1 MPCKQ
6 VRKRNGDLVD
16 FDRSRIETA
25 ILHAV
30 NSVWESDKE
39 FIPTVT
45 NQIIKDIEHVYED
58 IFKDRFPSV
67 EDIQD
72 IVERN
77 LVKANKFE
85 VAKHYILYRAEQN
98 EKREKAIKK
107 LVREFNKNKLE
118 VTKSDGR
125 KETFDINKIAKLF
138 DFAVKGY
145 EEHCDF
151 EEFVDAFRRNIV
163 EDIHTK
169 DIAKILVKACV
180 DLVSIENTY
189 WEKIAGRLALFDLY
203 KQASK
208 NRNLTHKEIYTPESY
223 LEFFKTYLEEG
234 LYYKDFMKY
243 YSEED
248 ILKAGEYLKK
258 KGKKQ
263 DLEYGY
269 TTILSLSKRY
279 LLNPNKVIR
288 ELPQELYMSVALFY
302 AIPEKK
308 ENRMDFAFKIYDACS
323 SGKISLATPALNNPR
338 TNWHQ
343 LASCFKINVSDDL
356 RGIYHAIENVAQI
369 SKYGGGVGMY
379 LGHIRSQSAT
389 IRGNKWAAGGVAP
402 WIKVINDTAVAV
414 NQLGQRLGAV
424 SVTLDVFHRDIYD
437 FLELQTESGDIRS
450 KSFDIFPAISV
461 PDIFME
467 RVENNEDWTLFD
479 PHEVYTV
486 YGKRLEDTFNEEFR
500 EFYTT
505 LENDDRLELKKTTKA
520 KELFKTFLKT
530 TVETGM
536 PYVFYRDTINRLN
549 PNKHAG
555 NIYSTQLC
563 TEICQNTS
571 ETKFIEEVID
581 NGDKVVISYE
591 PGELVTCVLSSVNIA
606 KVNTD
611 KEIEEIFPTLT
622 RLLDNLI
629 TLNRFPVAEADRT
642 SQRYRSIGIG
652 YLGLAE
658 YLATRKL
665 AYDSPEA
672 REKVDALF
680 EKYTYHTYKSSAE
693 LAGERG
699 TYPLY
704 KGSEYD
710 KGILLGRTREDFI
723 NESKV
728 KKLDWNIVFDTMQK
742 NGVRF
747 SYHSA
752 PAPNTSTAGIV
763 GTTAALLP
771 IYKKYFVE
779 TNLASPTVRIAPKLS
794 NENFWYYKEYV
805 NMDMNDVIDMISV
818 IYKWIDQ
825 SISFEWMIDPERVS
839 PAQLYWYYM
848 KSWKQ
853 GIKTVYYVRSLSGEV
868 KEKEECVSCSG

>member
-1 MPCKQ
+1 
-6 VRKRNGDLVD
+6 
-16 FDRSRIETA
+16 
-25 ILHAV
+25 
-30 NSVWESDKE
+30 
-39 FIPTVT
+39 
-45 NQIIKDIEHVYED
+45 
-58 IFKDRFPSV
+58 
-67 EDIQD
+67 
-72 IVERN
+72 
-77 LVKANKFE
+77 
-85 VAKHYILYRAEQN
+85 
-98 EKREKAIKK
+98 
-107 LVREFNKNKLE
+107 
-118 VTKSDGR
+118 
-125 KETFDINKIAKLF
+125 
-138 DFAVKGY
+138 
-145 EEHCDF
+145 
-151 EEFVDAFRRNIV
+151 
-163 EDIHTK
+163 
-169 DIAKILVKACV
+169 
-180 DLVSIENTY
+180 
-189 WEKIAGRLALFDLY
+189 
-203 KQASK
+203 
-208 NRNLTHKEIYTPESY
+208 
-223 LEFFKTYLEEG
+223 
-234 LYYKDFMKY
+234 
-243 YSEED
+243 
-248 ILKAGEYLKK
+248 
-258 KGKKQ
+258 
-263 DLEYGY
+263 
-269 TTILSLSKRY
+269 
-279 LLNPNKVIR
+279 
-288 ELPQELYMSVALFY
+288 
-302 AIPEKK
+302 
-308 ENRMDFAFKIYDACS
+308 
-323 SGKISLATPALNNPR
+323 
-338 TNWHQ
+338 
-343 LASCFKINVSDDL
+343 
-356 RGIYHAIENVAQI
+356 
-369 SKYGGGVGMY
+369 
-379 LGHIRSQSAT
+379 
-389 IRGNKWAAGGVAP
+389 
-402 WIKVINDTAVAV
+402 
-414 NQLGQRLGAV
+414 
-424 SVTLDVFHRDIYD
+424 
-437 FLELQTESGDIRS
+437 
-450 KSFDIFPAISV
+450 
-461 PDIFME
+461 ME

-505 LENDDRLELKKTTKA
+505 LENDDRLELKKTNKA

-680 EKYTYHTYKSSAE
+680 EKYTYYTYKSSAE

-710 KGILLGRTREDFI
+710 KGILLGRTREDFVRD
-723 NESKV
+723 SKV
-728 KKLDWNIVFDTMQK
+728 KKLDWNVVFDTMQK

-839 PAQLYWYYM
+839 PAQLYSYYF